1 MLGLNSMNVS
11 VPQNAHDGDKFYV
24 FGIIIALAF
33 LITVIYGI
41 IVRRWWVSAKKKRG
55 RWNNH

>member
-1 MLGLNSMNVS
+1 MNVS